1 MSQEKSECACGG
13 CGKESLKSSKD
24 GYCMFHAK
32 VTRKSDYIFKLPGTD
47 KIRLSQEF
55 IGTPGGKK
63 AHRVVKS
70 DAAAVPS
77 MCI

>member
-13 CGKESLKSSKD
+13 CGKESVKSSKD

-32 VTRKSDYIFKLPGTD
+32 VTRKSDYIFKLPGID

-55 IGTPGGKK
+55 IGTPGEKE
-63 AHRVVKS
+63 AHREVKS
-70 DAAAVPS
+70 GVS
-77 MCI
+77 LV